1 MAAHHRITVSFE
13 EQEYNDLIAL
23 SKAQDRSLSWLVRQ
37 ATIAYLEDQS
47 TPEPESKKEQGE

>member
-1 MAAHHRITVSFE
+1 MAANHRITVSFE
-13 EQEYNDLIAL
+13 EQEYNDLIEL

-47 TPEPESKKEQGE
+47 TPETKSKKQQGD